1 MKSAT
6 GYYYNLF
13 SENKYDNYGL
23 ENKFD
28 IMIIFIESFGEDD
41 MSDIFESLELYIEMK
56 LREVGVTNASADE
69 NVIRKVV
76 IGSLEALDY
85 EYERVI
91 VTKI

>member
-1 MKSAT
+1 M
-6 GYYYNLF
+6 
-13 SENKYDNYGL
+13 
-23 ENKFD
+23 
-28 IMIIFIESFGEDD
+28 
-41 MSDIFESLELYIEMK
+41 
-56 LREVGVTNASADE
+56 ASADE